1 MSLGEIYEIAPGLS
15 QNSGPVQSLNKRD
28 KTIQKMVF
36 SLEINSETCIIHI
49 KLILT
54 QN

>member
-1 MSLGEIYEIAPGLS
+1 MSLGEIYEIALVFHRIVS
-15 QNSGPVQSLNKRD
+15 PVQSLNKRD